1 MKKLLVIAF
10 ASLALSGVARA
21 DLLVGWDFGGI
32 SGITAGSVTSN
43 VAHASGDMTDTS
55 LMLISRGSGVTPS
68 SNTGGY
74 AANSWATTAFDTTDY
89 FEFGAASDGGW
100 QFDVTNVIFNIR
112 RSTSGPTN
120 FVVRSSV
127 DNFASDLSTFVAVA
141 NSTYS
146 SAINLSGQTGVTIRL
161 YGYGATAGTGS
172 ANLGG
177 TGNDLVLE
185 GTMAVVPEPGTLAGL
200 SLGLLALYGAR
211 RRKMRG

>member
-1 MKKLLVIAF
+1 MKKLVVIAF
-10 ASLALSGVARA
+10 ASLALSGVTRA
-21 DLLVGWDFGGI
+21 DLLVGWDFGGLA
-32 SGITAGSVTSN
+32 GITSGSVTSN

-55 LMLISRGSGVTPS
+55 LMLISRGSGLTPS

-74 AANSWATTAFDTTDY
+74 AANAWATTAFDTTDY
-89 FEFGAASDGGW
+89 FEFNAASDGGW

-112 RSTSGPTN
+112 RSTSGPSN

-146 SAINLSGQTGVTIRL
+146 SSLNLSGQTGVTLRL
-161 YGYGATAGTGS
+161 YGYGATAANGS